1 MGGNV
6 SFQDALKQRLD
17 IMQVSRQQ
25 MQAFLDSH
33 PPQLSPGIEDL
44 VAALHTRGK
53 KVFLVSGGFRQII
66 EPVADILKIPRSRI
80 FANSIL
86 YEVRAL

>member
-1 MGGNV
+1 MV
-6 SFQDALKQRLD
+6 STGMDAGDLVK
-17 IMQVSRQQ
+17 
-25 MQAFLDSH
+25 
-33 PPQLSPGIEDL
+33 LSILTDLRWRDERSGIEDL